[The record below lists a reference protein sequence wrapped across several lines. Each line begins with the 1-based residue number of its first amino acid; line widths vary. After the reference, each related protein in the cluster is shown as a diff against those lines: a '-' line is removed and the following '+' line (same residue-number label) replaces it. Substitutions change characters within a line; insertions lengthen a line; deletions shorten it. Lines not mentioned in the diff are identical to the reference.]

1 MTGRRKLAA
10 EKLSFASRS
19 DRLAQMESDSSALL
33 GKRAKQI
40 RLRKKLRIVDV
51 AERANLAM
59 STISKVENGQM
70 ALTYDKLLQLSQ
82 GLGVA
87 LPELLKAD
95 RNAGAPADAQGA
107 EAAQGTTV
115 TGRRAISRLNEGL
128 YVKAGTK
135 EYWYLCND
143 IARRAMS
150 PMLCRSSA
158 KTLDE
163 NGPLIRHPGE
173 EFVFVLSGEVE
184 MRTELYQPVRL
195 KPGESMYFDSGMGHA
210 YLSVGKEECRLLIV
224 CSGLTDAHDHRR

>member
-1 MTGRRKLAA
+1 MG
-10 EKLSFASRS
+10 
-19 DRLAQMESDSSALL
+19 SDSSALL

-40 RLRKKLRIVDV
+40 RLRKKLRIADV
-51 AERANLAM
+51 AERSNLAM

-82 GLGVA
+82 GLGVT

-95 RNAGAPADAQGA
+95 RNAGARADAQAA
-107 EAAQGTTV
+107 EAVQGTTI

-128 YVKAGTK
+128 YVKVGIK

-143 IARRAMS
+143 IAQRAMS
-150 PMLCRSSA
+150 PILGRSSA

-163 NGPLIRHPGE
+163 HGPLHRHAGE
-173 EFVFVLSGEVE
+173 EFIFVLSGELE

-210 YLSVGKEECRLLIV
+210 YLSVGKEECRFLVV
-224 CSGLTDAHDHRR
+224 CSGLTDADDHQR

>member
-1 MTGRRKLAA
+1 M
-10 EKLSFASRS
+10 ASRS
-19 DRLAQMESDSSALL
+19 DRLAHMESDSSALL

-70 ALTYDKLLQLSQ
+70 ALTYDRLLRLSR
-82 GLGVA
+82 GLGVT
-87 LPELLKAD
+87 LSELVKAD
-95 RNAGAPADAQGA
+95 RNAGAPTDAQGA
-107 EAAQGTTV
+107 EAAQGTTI

-128 YVKAGTK
+128 YVKAGPK

-143 IARRAMS
+143 IAQRAML
-150 PMLCRSSA
+150 PMLGRSNA

-163 NGPLIRHPGE
+163 YGPLIRHQGE
-173 EFVFVLSGEVE
+173 EFVFVLSGELE

-210 YLSVGKEECRLLIV
+210 YLSVGKEECRFLVV
-224 CSGLTDAHDHRR
+224 CSGLTDADDHRR